1 MRKPILSGGCV
12 RTCSGA
18 TLGRAALDIL
28 LASDRRPC
36 AVATGA
42 HSAVCNARPHGHAW
56 LKPPRDLRRA
66 RSDQA
71 GGGSLALP
79 ARLME
84 DRAHA
89 LGKAATHLGRH
100 IRNGGVFSRIRHGSS
115 GSHRREKA
123 WLISRHCDA
132 ARPARSPP
140 GCEALRHHSGT
151 IPAPFAAGLALPL
164 QPRRAMETVL
174 EHPPTL
180 TAAQR
185 PRRVCNDQVAR

>member
-1 MRKPILSGGCV
+1 MVETTPRPAPRQERSG
-12 RTCSGA
+12 
-18 TLGRAALDIL
+18 
-28 LASDRRPC
+28 RRRQSS
-36 AVATGA
+36 ATGPIDGR
-42 HSAVCNARPHGHAW
+42 SGRCPGESGHA
-56 LKPPRDLRRA
+56 PR
-66 RSDQA
+66 S
-71 GGGSLALP
+71 
-79 ARLME
+79 
-84 DRAHA
+84 AHPEW
-89 LGKAATHLGRH
+89 R
-100 IRNGGVFSRIRHGSS
+100 VFSRIRHGSS